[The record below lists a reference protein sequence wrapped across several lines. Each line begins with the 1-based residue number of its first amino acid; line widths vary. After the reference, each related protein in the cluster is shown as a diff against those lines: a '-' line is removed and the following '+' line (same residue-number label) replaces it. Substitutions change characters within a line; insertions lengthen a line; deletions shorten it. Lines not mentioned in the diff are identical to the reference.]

1 MIAPASAA
9 VVFRPMRAEDAP
21 WLNRFHERLS
31 RETTR
36 LRFFNLHPHLTP
48 RELERFTHVDHR
60 DREAIVAWC
69 DDEIIG
75 VGRFE
80 RLGEPNAAEV
90 AFVVADEWQGRGI
103 GTQLLQQLITHARRR
118 GITEL
123 RAETLPE
130 NDRMQRLFRDSGLPV
145 TRRWHDG
152 VVHMALDL
160 TS

>member
-69 DDEIIG
+69 DD
-75 VGRFE
+75 
-80 RLGEPNAAEV
+80 
-90 AFVVADEWQGRGI
+90 
-103 GTQLLQQLITHARRR
+103 
-118 GITEL
+118 
-123 RAETLPE
+123 
-130 NDRMQRLFRDSGLPV
+130 
-145 TRRWHDG
+145 
-152 VVHMALDL
+152 
-160 TS
+160 